1 MSTTLQTRA
10 ALDVA
15 SIPAPVKLATA
26 WTSFMFL
33 YVYVDVLNFYKPH
46 VVAGILDGMVWQF
59 EVSPPLLTGMLA
71 SVMIPA
77 VMIVLSVVLPPR
89 ANRAV
94 NVVVASLYVPY
105 SVFNIAGSTA
115 EWLPFYVLSI
125 GVELA
130 LLGLIMRRAWTSVAP
145 RAARLHDA
153 GR

>member
-1 MSTTLQTRA
+1 MCTTLKTRA

-15 SIPAPVKLATA
+15 SIPTPVKLAAA

-59 EVSPPLLTGMLA
+59 EVNPPLLTGMLA
-71 SVMIPA
+71 SVMVPA
-77 VMIVLSVVLPPR
+77 VMIVLSVTLPPR
-89 ANRAV
+89 ANRIV

-105 SVFNIAGSTA
+105 SAFNIAGSTA

-125 GVELA
+125 GAELA
-130 LLGLIMRRAWTSVAP
+130 LLVFIVQRAWTSVSRREALVL
-145 RAARLHDA
+145 RTDR
-153 GR
+153 

>member
-1 MSTTLQTRA
+1 MSTTLKTRA

-15 SIPAPVKLATA
+15 SIPVTVKLAAA
-26 WTSFMFL
+26 WASFMFV
-33 YVYVDVLNFYKPH
+33 YVYVDVFNFYKPH
-46 VVAGILDGMVWQF
+46 VVAGILDGMIWRF

-89 ANRAV
+89 ANRTV

-130 LLGLIMRRAWTSVAP
+130 LLGFIVRRAWTSDP
-145 RAARLHDA
+145 RREA
-153 GR
+153 GALGAER